1 MTRMDDRHRTDAVTI
16 GDTRTLRTTSRGR
29 LAHLGDLAHVQI
41 ADGEPDLRG
50 WEVKGP
56 AGRRVGTVSD
66 LLVDTGAMKVR
77 YLEVELDPPTAREMA
92 HASGDTDPRIKASR
106 HALVPIGIARLDQRH
121 ERVYLGAGAAQLIGL
136 PEPEGRDLTR
146 EYERA
151 LVRWYGVDERARAG
165 DGADG
170 GQDDLS
176 SDRFYEQPYF
186 DEHAC
191 FGPRRRAGESSFYII
206 PANSTNV
213 AMS

>member
-106 HALVPIGIARLDQRH
+106 HALVPIWTCSHGSCGRPGRFAVDSLLRL
-121 ERVYLGAGAAQLIGL
+121 VLVAACVHRGHFTGL
-136 PEPEGRDLTR
+136 HWS
-146 EYERA
+146 A
-151 LVRWYGVDERARAG
+151 LAY
-165 DGADG
+165 
-170 GQDDLS
+170 
-176 SDRFYEQPYF
+176 
-186 DEHAC
+186 
-191 FGPRRRAGESSFYII
+191 
-206 PANSTNV
+206 
-213 AMS
+213 